1 MNFEWDN
8 NKKQENLKKHSI
20 SFELASEVF
29 FDSRAIMGIDDRI
42 DYDEVRE
49 FIIGQVSD
57 VILYVVYTIRG
68 KNIRIIS
75 ARKANKQERGA
86 YNDYY

>member
-8 NKKQENLKKHSI
+8 NKKQENLRKHSI

-29 FDSRAIMGIDDRI
+29 FDSGAIMGIDDRI